1 MAHEAQLAHEAQ
13 AVAQMAQMAQV
24 AQMAHH
30 VSWIMA
36 PGSGRDNEE
45 QPQ

>member
-13 AVAQMAQMAQV
+13 AVAQMAQM